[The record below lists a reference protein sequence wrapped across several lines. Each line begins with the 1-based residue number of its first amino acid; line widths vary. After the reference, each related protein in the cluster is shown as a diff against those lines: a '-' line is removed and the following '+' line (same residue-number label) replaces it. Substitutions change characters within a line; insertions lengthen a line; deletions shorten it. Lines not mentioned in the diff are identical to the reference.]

1 MPTTDEDAA
10 ADRRKRGRRLTAWV
24 AGLSVMAMIGAA
36 YAAVPFYRAFCQAT
50 GYDGTVRRAERA
62 PKTVL
67 DRKITVRFDANV
79 RGLPWSFTPE
89 QVSQTLRIGAAGL
102 AFFDV
107 TNNGSTPL
115 TGRAAYNVVPES
127 AGPYFLKTQCFCFDD
142 QTIQPGQHMRFPV
155 IYFVEPAFATD
166 PETKPF
172 QEVTL
177 SYTFFPVK
185 APIPT
190 KTDKAVAAPAAG

>member
-1 MPTTDEDAA
+1 MPITADDAA
-10 ADRRKRGRRLTAWV
+10 GRRRGRRITALV
-24 AGLSVMAMIGAA
+24 AALGVGAMIGAA

-67 DRKITVRFDANV
+67 DRQITVRFDANV
-79 RGLPWSFTPE
+79 RGLPWTFTPE

-127 AGPYFLKTQCFCFDD
+127 AGPYFLKTQCFCFSD
-142 QTIQPGQHMRFPV
+142 QTIQPGEHMRFPV
-155 IYFVEPAFATD
+155 IYFVEPAFASD
-166 PETKPF
+166 PDTKPF

-177 SYTFFPVK
+177 SYTFFPVNAPKSAK
-185 APIPT
+185 AS
-190 KTDKAVAAPAAG
+190 AAG

>member
-1 MPTTDEDAA
+1 MPITPDDAA
-10 ADRRKRGRRLTAWV
+10 TRRRRGLRITAGV
-24 AGLSVMAMIGAA
+24 AALAVGAMIGAA

-50 GYDGTVRRAERA
+50 GYDGTVRRAERV

-79 RGLPWSFTPE
+79 RDLPWSFKPE

-107 TNNGSTPL
+107 VNNGSTPL

-127 AGPYFLKTQCFCFDD
+127 AGPYFLKTQCFCFSD
-142 QTIQPGQHMRFPV
+142 QTLQPGVHMRFPV

-166 PETKPF
+166 PDTKPF

-185 APIPT
+185 A
-190 KTDKAVAAPAAG
+190 ARAPAASATS

>member
-1 MPTTDEDAA
+1 MPITDDDIAA
-10 ADRRKRGRRLTAWV
+10 RRRRGLRITALV
-24 AGLSVMAMIGAA
+24 ATVGVVGMIGAA

-50 GYDGTVRRAERA
+50 GYDGTVRRAERV

-79 RGLPWSFTPE
+79 RDLPWSFKPE

-127 AGPYFLKTQCFCFDD
+127 AGAYFLKTQCFCFSD
-142 QTIQPGQHMRFPV
+142 QTLQPGVHMRFPV
-155 IYFVEPAFATD
+155 IYFVEPAFASD
-166 PETKPF
+166 PDTKTF

-185 APIPT
+185 A
-190 KTDKAVAAPAAG
+190 DKGPAPPAAG

>member
-1 MPTTDEDAA
+1 MPITADEAA
-10 ADRRKRGRRLTAWV
+10 AARRRRGRRITAGIAALCV
-24 AGLSVMAMIGAA
+24 GAMIGAA

-79 RGLPWSFTPE
+79 RDLPWTFTPE

-107 TNNGSTPL
+107 VNNGSTPL

-127 AGPYFLKTQCFCFDD
+127 AGPYFLKTQCFCFSD
-142 QTIQPGQHMRFPV
+142 QTIQPGEHMRFPV
-155 IYFVEPAFATD
+155 IYFVEPAFASD

-185 APIPT
+185 AP
-190 KTDKAVAAPAAG
+190 KAASAPAAG

>member
-1 MPTTDEDAA
+1 MPTTDDDAA
-10 ADRRKRGRRLTAWV
+10 ARRRRGLRITALV
-24 AGLSVMAMIGAA
+24 ATVGVVGMIGAA

-50 GYDGTVRRAERA
+50 GYDGTVRRAERV

-79 RGLPWSFTPE
+79 RDLPWSFKPE

-127 AGPYFLKTQCFCFDD
+127 AGAYFLKTQCFCFSD
-142 QTIQPGQHMRFPV
+142 QTIQPGEHMRFPV
-155 IYFVEPAFATD
+155 IYFVEPAFASD
-166 PETKPF
+166 PDTKTF

-185 APIPT
+185 AGKGP
-190 KTDKAVAAPAAG
+190 AAPAAG

>member
-1 MPTTDEDAA
+1 MPTTVEDVAA
-10 ADRRKRGRRLTAWV
+10 RRRRGLRTTALV
-24 AGLSVMAMIGAA
+24 ATVGVAAMVGAA

-50 GYDGTVRRAERA
+50 GYDGTVRRAERV

-67 DRKITVRFDANV
+67 DRQITVRFDANV
-79 RGLPWSFTPE
+79 RDLPWTFKPE

-127 AGPYFLKTQCFCFDD
+127 AGPYFLKTQCFCFSD
-142 QTIQPGQHMRFPV
+142 QTIQPGEHMRFPV

-166 PETKPF
+166 PDTKPF

-185 APIPT
+185 AG
-190 KTDKAVAAPAAG
+190 KVSAAPAAG

>member
-1 MPTTDEDAA
+1 MPITDDDSA
-10 ADRRKRGRRLTAWV
+10 GRRRRGLRTTALV
-24 AGLSVMAMIGAA
+24 ATVGVVGMIGAA

-50 GYDGTVRRAERA
+50 GYDGTVRRAERV

-79 RGLPWSFTPE
+79 RDLPWSFKPE

-107 TNNGSTPL
+107 VNNGSTPL
-115 TGRAAYNVVPES
+115 TGHAAYNVVPES
-127 AGPYFLKTQCFCFDD
+127 AGAYFLKTQCFCFSD
-142 QTIQPGQHMRFPV
+142 QTLQPGVHMRFPV
-155 IYFVEPAFATD
+155 IYFVEPAFASD
-166 PETKPF
+166 PDTKTF

-185 APIPT
+185 AA
-190 KTDKAVAAPAAG
+190 KSPAASAVS

>member
-1 MPTTDEDAA
+1 MPTTAEDAA
-10 ADRRKRGRRLTAWV
+10 VRRRRGLRITALV
-24 AGLSVMAMIGAA
+24 ATVGVAAMIGAA

-50 GYDGTVRRAERA
+50 GYDGTVRRAERV

-67 DRKITVRFDANV
+67 DRQITVRFDANV
-79 RGLPWSFTPE
+79 RDLPWTFKPE

-127 AGPYFLKTQCFCFDD
+127 AGPYFLKTQCFCFSD
-142 QTIQPGQHMRFPV
+142 QTIQPGEHMRFPV
-155 IYFVEPAFATD
+155 IYFVEPAFASD

-185 APIPT
+185 AA
-190 KTDKAVAAPAAG
+190 KAPAAPAAG

>member
-1 MPTTDEDAA
+1 MPTE
-10 ADRRKRGRRLTAWV
+10 RKRRPRLPNGNALTALVCGGVLV
-24 AGLSVMAMIGAA
+24 AMVGAA

-62 PKTVL
+62 PKTVI

-79 RGLPWSFTPE
+79 RGLPWTFTPE
-89 QVSQTLRIGAAGL
+89 QVSQTLKIGAPGL

-107 TNNGSTPL
+107 TNNGKTAL

-127 AGPYFLKTQCFCFDD
+127 AGPYFLKTQCFCFSD
-142 QTIQPGQHMRFPV
+142 QTIAPGQTMRFPV
-155 IYFVEPAFATD
+155 IYFVEPAFASD
-166 PETKPF
+166 PNTKPF
-172 QEVTL
+172 EEVTL

-185 APIPT
+185 DGRPEGKSA
-190 KTDKAVAAPAAG
+190 

>member
-1 MPTTDEDAA
+1 MPITADEAA
-10 ADRRKRGRRLTAWV
+10 ADRRRRGRRLTAWI
-24 AGLSVMAMIGAA
+24 AGLSVIGMIGAA

-62 PKTVL
+62 PKIVL

-142 QTIQPGQHMRFPV
+142 QTIQPGEHMRFPV

-185 APIPT
+185 AATPKAE
-190 KTDKAVAAPAAG
+190 KTAAG

>member
-1 MPTTDEDAA
+1 MPTTAEDGAA
-10 ADRRKRGRRLTAWV
+10 RRRRGLRITALV
-24 AGLSVMAMIGAA
+24 ATVGVAAMIGAA

-50 GYDGTVRRAERA
+50 GYDGTVRRAERV

-67 DRKITVRFDANV
+67 DRQITVRFDANV
-79 RGLPWSFTPE
+79 RDLPWTFKPE

-127 AGPYFLKTQCFCFDD
+127 AGPYFLKTQCFCFSD
-142 QTIQPGQHMRFPV
+142 QTIQPGEHMRFPV
-155 IYFVEPAFATD
+155 IYFVEPAFASD

-185 APIPT
+185 AA
-190 KTDKAVAAPAAG
+190 KAPAASAAG

>member
-1 MPTTDEDAA
+1 MPITADDAA
-10 ADRRKRGRRLTAWV
+10 ARRRRGRRITTLV
-24 AGLSVMAMIGAA
+24 AALGVGAMIGAA

-67 DRKITVRFDANV
+67 DRQITVRFDANV
-79 RGLPWSFTPE
+79 RGLPWTFTPE

-127 AGPYFLKTQCFCFDD
+127 AGPYFLKTQCFCFSD
-142 QTIQPGQHMRFPV
+142 QTIQPGEHMRFPV
-155 IYFVEPAFATD
+155 IYFVEPAFASD
-166 PETKPF
+166 PDTKPF
-172 QEVTL
+172 SEVTL
-177 SYTFFPVK
+177 SYTFFPVNAPKSAK
-185 APIPT
+185 AS
-190 KTDKAVAAPAAG
+190 AAG

>member
-1 MPTTDEDAA
+1 M
-10 ADRRKRGRRLTAWV
+10 TALICAV
-24 AGLSVMAMIGAA
+24 VLVGMVGAA

-50 GYDGTVRRAERA
+50 GYDGTIRRAERA

-67 DRKITVRFDANV
+67 NRLITVRFDANV
-79 RGLPWSFTPE
+79 RGLPWTFKPD
-89 QVSQTLRIGAAGL
+89 QVSQTLKIGAPGL

-127 AGPYFLKTQCFCFDD
+127 AGPYFLKTQCFCFSD
-142 QTIQPGQHMRFPV
+142 QTIQPGQTMHFPV

-166 PETKPF
+166 PNTKPF

-177 SYTFFPVK
+177 SYTFFP
-185 APIPT
+185 APDA
-190 KTDKAVAAPAAG
+190 KPAAGKAA